1 MSHEVE
7 TMAYANATPWHGI
20 GTNVDQHVSVDA
32 MAEAAGLNWRLNLL
46 PMEAET
52 PEGDKVAVPGRY
64 ALVRDTD
71 NKVMTVTGASWKP
84 LQPKD
89 TLNFMREYVEAGG
102 AQLETAGS
110 LRGGKV
116 VWGLANLNAGFEV
129 SRGDKVNG
137 YLLITSPN
145 EVGKSISVRTTT
157 VRVVCANTLAMAE
170 GGGEVHHRQSHLRE
184 FDVEAAKEKVA
195 EAHETLAEAERR
207 AKTLNGLKM
216 NLEDAVKKVFVPRMF
231 PDVAQDSEQLREIMD
246 QDKQP
251 KVLRELID
259 SVNNAPGATPNNGWG
274 VLNGFTHWAD
284 HVAGRSQESR
294 LYRAWMGDHANDKLA
309 IERRLMEL
317 AS

>member
-7 TMAYANATPWHGI
+7 SMAYAHATPWHGL
-20 GTNVDQHVSVDA
+20 GANVNENVTVDG
-32 MAEAAGLNWRLNLL
+32 MLQAAGLNWSLNLL

-52 PEGDKVAVPGRY
+52 PDGDRIAVPGRY

-71 NKVMTVTGASWKP
+71 NKVMTITGSSWKP
-84 LQPKD
+84 LQPRD
-89 TLNFMREYVEAGG
+89 ALNFMRDYVEAGG
-102 AQLETAGS
+102 AKLETAGS

-116 VWGLANLNAGFEV
+116 VWGLARLNAGFEV
-129 SRGDKVNG
+129 TKGDRVNG

-145 EVGKSISVRTTT
+145 EVGKCISVRTTT
-157 VRVVCANTLAMAE
+157 VRVVCANTLAMADRAS
-170 GGGEVHHRQSHLRE
+170 EVHYRQSHLRE

-195 EAHETLAEAERR
+195 EAHENLAEAERR
-207 AKTLNGLKM
+207 ARTLSGLKL
-216 NLEDAVKKVFVPRMF
+216 NLEDAVKKVFMPRMF
-231 PDVAQDSEQLREIMD
+231 PDVAQDNDKLKEIMD

-284 HVAGRSQESR
+284 HTAGRSQESR

-309 IERRLMEL
+309 IEHQLMEL